1 MDYNYID
8 RIKKIKN
15 EKKITND
22 KLSELTGIPLSTL
35 SKIMA
40 GISDSP
46 KLANIVSIADALGC
60 SLDYIVSGIPQ
71 NDHNYTLAPEEM
83 DFIEVYRELDAHS
96 KELVVMVAKKEAE
109 RAKVAESAVHRSVA
123 PRVTA
128 QRTAKILPELHSAPS
143 YRKRDIM
150 LYDLAVSAGT
160 GVYLDDAQADSISIP
175 DNDKTRIADFALRI
189 NGNSME
195 PKYHDGDIV
204 LVEDTDAIEVGEL
217 GIFVLDG
224 NGYFKKFG
232 GDRLIS
238 LNEDYGDILL
248 QGYSEVVCCGRVVGR
263 LKKRS

>member
-1 MDYNYID
+1 MNYID
-8 RIKKIKN
+8 RIKEIKA

-46 KLANIVSIADALGC
+46 KLANIVSISEALGC
-60 SLDYIVSGIPQ
+60 SLDYIVNGTPE
-71 NDHNYTLAPEEM
+71 NHNNSFLSTTELSLIDA
-83 DFIEVYRELDAHS
+83 YRRLDAHS
-96 KELVVMVAKKEAE
+96 RELVLMVAQKEAQ
-109 RAKVAESAVHRSVA
+109 RAVASADADVA
-123 PRVTA
+123 VKKKNVPSRK
-128 QRTAKILPELHSAPS
+128 TAKILPSINTAS
-143 YRKRDIM
+143 GFGKRGIL
-150 LYDLAVSAGT
+150 LYDLSVSAGT
-160 GVYLDDAQADSISIP
+160 GVYLDDAETEEISIP
-175 DNDKTRIADFALRI
+175 DNEKTRSADFALRI

-204 LVEDTDAIEVGEL
+204 LVEDTDSVEVGEL

-248 QGYSEVVCCGRVVGR
+248 HGYSEVVCCGRVVGK
-263 LKKRS
+263 LKKRT

>member
-1 MDYNYID
+1 MNYID

-46 KLANIVSIADALGC
+46 KLANIVSIADALDC
-60 SLDYIVSGIPQ
+60 SLDYIVNGTPE
-71 NDHNYTLAPEEM
+71 NHNNCTLSTEELSL
-83 DFIEVYRELDAHS
+83 IELYRKLDSHS
-96 KELVVMVAKKEAE
+96 KELVVMVANKESQ
-109 RAKVAESAVHRSVA
+109 RAVGINAAASSARKDT
-123 PRVTA
+123 RVSK
-128 QRTAKILPELHSAPS
+128 TAKIFPAVNSAS
-143 YRKRDIM
+143 GFAKRSIL
-150 LYDLAVSAGT
+150 LYDLSVSAGT
-160 GVYLDDAQADSISIP
+160 GVYLDDADTEEITIP
-175 DNDKTRIADFALRI
+175 ENEKTRSADFALRI

-195 PKYHDGDIV
+195 PKYRDGDIV
-204 LVEDTDAIEVGEL
+204 LVEDTDFVEVGEL

-248 QGYSEVVCCGRVVGR
+248 DGYTEIVCCGRVVGK
-263 LKKRS
+263 LKKRV

>member
-1 MDYNYID
+1 MDYID
-8 RIKKIKN
+8 RIKKIKS

-60 SLDYIVSGIPQ
+60 SLDYIVSGVPQ

-96 KELVVMVAKKEAE
+96 KELVVMVAKKEAQ
-109 RAKVAESAVHRSVA
+109 RSN
-123 PRVTA
+123 TA
-128 QRTAKILPELHSAPS
+128 QTVVQKPAALKAPTQKWAKILPELGTVAS
-143 YRKRDIM
+143 YRKRDIL
-150 LYDLAVSAGT
+150 LYDLSVSAGT

-175 DNDKTRIADFALRI
+175 DNDKTRVADFALRI

-204 LVEDTDAIEVGEL
+204 LVEDTDSVEVGEL

-248 QGYSEVVCCGRVVGR
+248 QGYSEVVCCGRVVGK
-263 LKKRS
+263 LKKRT